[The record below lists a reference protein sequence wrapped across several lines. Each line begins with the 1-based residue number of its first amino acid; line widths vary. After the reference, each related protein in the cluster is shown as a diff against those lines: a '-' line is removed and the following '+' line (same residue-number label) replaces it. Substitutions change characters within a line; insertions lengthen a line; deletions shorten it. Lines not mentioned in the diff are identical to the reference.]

1 MIPKKILHICVGL
14 NQGGIEAI
22 LYRLISNTNTN
33 IEHVVLCFRDEGFY
47 GPKFENLGIKVIYL
61 RCKKRKFGLKS
72 FYSIYKTIKEMS
84 PDIVNT
90 WWYPADVIG
99 GLAAKMAGVKNIY
112 WGIFS
117 ANFQFKYIG
126 IGTILFLPFNV
137 ILSHIIPRKIIS
149 CTNEGIRLHK
159 KYGYNKN
166 KLLFIPPGI
175 DTEKFAK
182 KSFPRKSFFN
192 NIEISDKTFVIS
204 CIARWDPLKDHQT
217 LLTALSYYIDNYDD
231 DILFILCGSN
241 VDDNNLELLKI
252 ITKLGISNK
261 NVTLLGNYNNIVEL
275 FHFSDIN
282 ILTSVGEG
290 FPNVIIES
298 MSCGTPCIATKVGD
312 SEFAINEFGWTVNI
326 KNYKQIAKNINEIKQ
341 KIAIDKTYVY
351 KIGENARNYVKDNFT
366 ITKMCNSYLN
376 TWLEK

>member
-1 MIPKKILHICVGL
+1 MVPKKILHICVGL

-22 LYRLISNTNTN
+22 LYRLISNTYSN

-47 GPKFENLGIKVIYL
+47 GPKLEILGIKVIYL
-61 RCKKRKFGLKS
+61 RCQKRKFGFKL
-72 FYSIYKTIKEMS
+72 FYSIYKIIKLIS
-84 PDIVNT
+84 PEFVNT

-99 GLAAKMAGVKNIY
+99 GIAAKMAGVKNIY

-117 ANFQFKYIG
+117 ANFQYKYIG
-126 IGTILFLPFNV
+126 IGTILFLPFNI
-137 ILSHIIPRKIIS
+137 ILSYIIPKKIIS
-149 CTNEGIRLHK
+149 CTNEGIRLHI

-175 DTEKFAK
+175 DIENFAK
-182 KSFPRKSFFN
+182 KSFPRKSLFN
-192 NIEISDKTFVIS
+192 NIEISHKTFIIS
-204 CIARWDPLKDHQT
+204 CVARWDPLKDHTT
-217 LLTALSYYIDNYDD
+217 LLKALSYYIENYDD
-231 DILFILCGSN
+231 DVLLILCGSN
-241 VDDNNLELLKI
+241 VDDNNLELLKLI
-252 ITKLGISNK
+252 IKFKIPSK
-261 NVTLLGNYNNIVEL
+261 NILLLGNYNNIVEL
-275 FHFSDIN
+275 FQFSDIN
-282 ILTSVGEG
+282 VLTSVGEG

-312 SEFAINEFGWTVNI
+312 TEFAINKFGWTVNI
-326 KNYKQIAKNINEIKQ
+326 KDYIQIAKYINKIKK
-341 KIAIDKTYVY
+341 KISIDKTYIY